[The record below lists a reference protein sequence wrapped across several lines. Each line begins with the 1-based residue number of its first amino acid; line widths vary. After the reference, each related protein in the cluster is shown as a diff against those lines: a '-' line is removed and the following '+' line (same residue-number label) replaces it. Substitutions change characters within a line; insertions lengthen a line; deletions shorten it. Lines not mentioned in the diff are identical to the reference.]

1 MLACPPSRS
10 SEGDARFA
18 TARNPSWRTAPY
30 TCQAPPKIPVS
41 FLPPPNDELYSRNG
55 GACRA
60 RNAGCQGL
68 TVRQPYCGT
77 VGTCQRSQL
86 RREISLLGVECTGRR
101 CAQETREF
109 LFVHIDRP
117 MSSRDEW
124 QRGAERV
131 SASIAQVSENA
142 VSRRLVA
149 VRVAQWSLFPA
160 LSRVPQAKSL
170 GVAPCA
176 VE

>member
-1 MLACPPSRS
+1 MPNEQAA
-10 SEGDARFA
+10 ARKYHYCA
-18 TARNPSWRTAPY
+18 LNA
-30 TCQAPPKIPVS
+30 
-41 FLPPPNDELYSRNG
+41 LEDE
-55 GACRA
+55 RA
-60 RNAGCQGL
+60 RDKR
-68 TVRQPYCGT
+68 V
-77 VGTCQRSQL
+77 
-86 RREISLLGVECTGRR
+86 
-101 CAQETREF
+101 F
-109 LFVHIDRP
+109 FVHIDRT

-131 SASIAQVSENA
+131 SALIAQVSENA
-142 VSRRLVA
+142 VSRGLVA